1 MRFVVDTL
9 ASDMPEEIIKGCAL
23 ALQEERDVSLI
34 LCGREQQISNILSQ
48 YNIDHDWLEII
59 DAADVITNE
68 DSPTSAIKTKTESSL
83 VKAYEALKRDDVDG
97 MISSGS
103 TGAVLTG
110 AVLKMG
116 RIRGVHRP
124 ALAPLL
130 PTVDGG
136 QVCLIDCGANVD
148 CKPEYLVDFA
158 LMGIS
163 YMKSVF
169 NIAEPRVGLV
179 CVGVEDHKG
188 NELTKEVFARLKAL
202 PINFCGNME
211 ARDALSGKYDVLV
224 CDGFVGNVLLKSV
237 EGTAMMMGKLIKQTI
252 NDNLFSKIGALLMK
266 DGLNSLKHT
275 MNYQN
280 KGGAPLLGIGK
291 LIVKGHGAASKEAT
305 KAAVKQIK
313 QMYQGNLIDC
323 IKSELAKLK
332 ELQENGQ
339 NQ

>member
-1 MRFVVDTL
+1 MKFVIDTL
-9 ASDMPEEIIKGCAL
+9 ACDMPAEIIKGCAL
-23 ALQEERDVSLI
+23 ALQEEQDVSLI
-34 LCGREQQISNILSQ
+34 LSGREEQINSILSL
-48 YNIDHDWLEII
+48 YNVDHDRLEII
-59 DAADVITNE
+59 NAPDVITND
-68 DSPTSAIKTKTESSL
+68 DSPATAIKTKSESSL

-103 TGAVLTG
+103 TGAVLSG
-110 AVLKMG
+110 AVLRVG
-116 RIRGVHRP
+116 RIRGIHRP

-163 YMKSVF
+163 YMRSVY
-169 NIAEPRVGLV
+169 NIDSPRVGLV
-179 CVGVEDHKG
+179 SVGVEDHKG
-188 NELTKEVFARLKAL
+188 NELTKEVFARLSAL

-224 CDGFVGNVLLKSV
+224 CDGFVGNVLLKST
-237 EGTAMMMGKLIKQTI
+237 EGTALMMSKLLKHAI
-252 NDNLFSKIGALLMK
+252 NDNFFSKIGAFFMKNGLL
-266 DGLNSLKHT
+266 DLKQT

-280 KGGAPLLGIGK
+280 KGGAPLLGINK
-291 LIVKGHGAASKEAT
+291 LIVKGHGAATSEAT
-305 KAAVKQIK
+305 KAAIKQIK
-313 QMYQGNLIDC
+313 QMHTGKLIDC
-323 IKSELAKLK
+323 IKDELTKLK